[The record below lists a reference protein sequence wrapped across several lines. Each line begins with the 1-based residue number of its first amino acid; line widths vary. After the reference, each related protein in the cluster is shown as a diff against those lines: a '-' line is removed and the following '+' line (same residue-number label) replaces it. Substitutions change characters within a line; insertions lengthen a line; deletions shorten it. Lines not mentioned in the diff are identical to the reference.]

1 MNAKEKIE
9 ELALTVA
16 MEALGPDVSPE
27 DRREALKILNP
38 HYTMLLKSKAN
49 PSAADESGFD
59 FDAFN
64 LETKNDAAGTEVGG
78 HTGRV
83 AGNGGR
89 TVPS

>member
-9 ELALTVA
+9 ELALKVA
-16 MEALGPDVSPE
+16 MEALGPGVSPE

-38 HYTMLLKSKAN
+38 HYTMLLKGKAK
-49 PSAADESGFD
+49 DEPPAEGGFD

-64 LETKNDAAGTEVGG
+64 RETEHVNAGTQVGG

-83 AGNGGR
+83 AGARGNII
-89 TVPS
+89 PS